1 MGSKKVV
8 PEVYFRLHTPL
19 EYSKMNS
26 EQLTLLLGGKPVICG
41 NLGEEIGF
49 VGATELQEDG
59 NIFVF
64 LCLKSPE
71 EEELIIT

>member
-1 MGSKKVV
+1 MGSKKD
-8 PEVYFRLHTPL
+8 EVYFRLHTPL
-19 EYSKMNS
+19 EYSNMTS
-26 EQLTLLLGGKPVICG
+26 EQLALLIGGKPVICG

-49 VGATELQEDG
+49 VGATELQEEDG

-71 EEELIIT
+71 EEKLIIT